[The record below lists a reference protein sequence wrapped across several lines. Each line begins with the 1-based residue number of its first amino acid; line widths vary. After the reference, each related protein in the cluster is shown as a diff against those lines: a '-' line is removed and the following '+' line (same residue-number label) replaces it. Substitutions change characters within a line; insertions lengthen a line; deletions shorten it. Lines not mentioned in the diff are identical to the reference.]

1 MTTPELKKWLREN
14 SAGVYRPAAAAADLI
29 EDMEHQRDA
38 AVMLAGELVAVIRVN
53 AMRGTWAEATPEQVY
68 EFLAPWI
75 EKLRVAQAT
84 TRIWRAQRC
93 LACCGMFQ
101 TNNQP
106 TEP

>member
-14 SAGVYRPAAAAADLI
+14 SSGVYRPAAEAADLI
-29 EDMEHQRDA
+29 EDMEHQRDT

-75 EKLRVAQAT
+75 EKLRVTQGHSPYNET
-84 TRIWRAQRC
+84 CPST
-93 LACCGMFQ
+93 GE
-101 TNNQP
+101 
-106 TEP
+106 TEKLLK